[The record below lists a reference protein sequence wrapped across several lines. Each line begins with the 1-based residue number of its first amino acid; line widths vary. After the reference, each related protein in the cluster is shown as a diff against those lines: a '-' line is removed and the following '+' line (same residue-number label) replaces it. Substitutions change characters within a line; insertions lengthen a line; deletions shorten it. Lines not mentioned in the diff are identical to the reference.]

1 MSLKFREYL
10 FFKLS
15 LFSTLSKKS
24 VYLHK
29 QIIKYEGGL
38 TSAELFLSCPP
49 LYVHLKPL
57 YVHLKPLC
65 VHLKPLYVHLKPL
78 YVHLFKLVHDEK
90 GGGRLGIYIRKTQG
104 KKFLKNNLT
113 NKNFG

>member
-10 FFKLS
+10 FIKLS

-57 YVHLKPLC
+57 YVHL
-65 VHLKPLYVHLKPL
+65 
-78 YVHLFKLVHDEK
+78 FKLVHDEK